1 MAKKI
6 LIVEGNLKEEN
17 NNFSKSG
24 IPTHTESLKES
35 LSFFTNSL
43 DLDVINPSS
52 DTNINSVIKD
62 LKKYD
67 GLIWGGSSL
76 NIYNDTIEIRRQI
89 EFMKECFKNI
99 KRILAIC
106 WGMQVAVTAAGG
118 EVKKSNNG
126 VHIGIAQNI
135 SVNENGIKF
144 PLYKNKKNIFNSPAF
159 NFDEVVTI
167 PKDSTI
173 LASNKV
179 NKVQSLNFE
188 TGISEIWGLQYHPE
202 ITYDKMI
209 RLIKFRKD
217 RLINVRKAFNNEKE
231 IEEHINLI
239 KEENKISEKSSRLL
253 ELQNWLNYTRNFYL
267 KKNQIKE
274 QVIIKL
280 DKL

>member
-6 LIVEGNLKEEN
+6 LIVEGNLTEEN

-43 DLDVINPSS
+43 DLDVVNPSS
-52 DTNINSVIKD
+52 DTNINLVIKD

-76 NIYNDTIEIRRQI
+76 NIYNDTVEIRRQI
-89 EFMKECFKNI
+89 EFMKECFKSI

-159 NFDEVVTI
+159 NFDEVATI

-179 NKVQSLNFE
+179 NKVQSLNFQ
-188 TGISEIWGLQYHPE
+188 TGISKIWGLQYHPE

-239 KEENKISEKSSRLL
+239 KEENKISEKSSRLR
-253 ELQNWLNYTRNFYL
+253 ELQNWLNYISAN
-267 KKNQIKE
+267 
-274 QVIIKL
+274 
-280 DKL
+280 